1 MQSNRIVVVLAAD
14 GVSGLDIS
22 YGKNI
27 NTMYLNSH
35 LNNEFVVRPNFL
47 LGASETM
54 WVTFTKG
61 DVSTKPLML
70 VQRKTTVE
78 NSTRQVV
85 DGTES
90 TIEQTPDTGYEYYLT
105 MPDVVLQ
112 NVGQWSFSLTIS
124 ELPVDV
130 TYKGTVATVAALPAG
145 GTLGDT
151 YWVSGT
157 SQYEYWNGSAWAVL
171 NIVAISTSDVG
182 TITVNA
188 SVAGDIGGT
197 ATDLDIQV
205 LYSFVVG
212 VLNNLSDYLPKIVN
226 GYWYVWN
233 SDTKG
238 FVNSG
243 EAASSLMYLKTL
255 SDIKPPQV
263 GDGIT
268 TRPANFNR
276 VPIIGETFTV
286 VFSSRGNTYICLMK
300 YTDEGQNLS
309 RYLYVGNTRGAQ
321 GEQGIQ
327 GEQGEKGDTG
337 VGIASVT
344 QQVVSGGTQITI
356 TLTDGTSTSFIVSNG
371 DVSNVQSLEFP
382 YGDPVVT
389 YDTTDGLHIH
399 ADLRVVV
406 NGVTNDIPL
415 DLEIPQVADDGLT
428 QDATAD
434 GKKAVIK
441 ADETVVRTNKTN
453 QIINGNVTIGG
464 NVTVNGTVTSVS
476 AQNLKVK
483 NKLIVVAEGNTV
495 TLTSPAG
502 LLAPKY
508 DGTNNGALVFDGTG
522 TAYVGDV
529 VLTADGDIDVAKS
542 DLQPLATRGTLV
554 NGNIVKWNGD
564 KLRLEDTGIAAGDVA
579 KKSDLSKV
587 GNFIYKSNYESA
599 TVPTVGQALT
609 LTNANFSRTPVV
621 GDVFQLMEVVNTKDT
636 YANNMEILT
645 VGDTT
650 CTAKI
655 MSFTDI
661 TSGKLDKT
669 VGETLLPQA
678 YVKNDDGTQGM
689 ADYIPGVFYFNY
701 SGVLNLDN
709 FDDVTITEGWNSN
722 LVGMYYSISPCILS
736 IGQLTGGVLGD
747 TYIWGVNLSSVRTD
761 DRSSVYFQGIA
772 YKATE
777 TGYEYYNVLVQVD
790 VTGMI
795 LYAAA
800 QKIENAGNKV
810 TAITG
815 TGNDTNYPTT
825 KAVADYV
832 TSKEPYHFTY
842 EWGTVL
848 TAEQKAG
855 IQNDPNCYFFVTQ
868 SDGVTYHYRRAAV
881 EGNRY
886 YFMAMHAYTTSEVID
901 VGQVFVEI
909 TTGDDRIISESIYAE
924 NLKNKTDVL
933 NAQSTNNQYPT
944 AKAVVDYTT
953 TAIANAITTTL
964 NTPV

>member
-112 NVGQWSFSLTIS
+112 NAGQWSFSLTIS

-130 TYKGTVATVAALPAG
+130 TYKGTVATVAALPSG

-238 FVNSG
+238 FVYSG

-255 SDIKPPQV
+255 SDIIPPQV
-263 GDGIT
+263 GNGII
-268 TRPANFNR
+268 TRPAEFNR
-276 VPIIGETFTV
+276 VPIIGETFTAV
-286 VFSSRGNTYICLMK
+286 LSSQGDTYICLMK
-300 YTDEGQNLS
+300 YTNENQNLS

-344 QQVVSGGTQITI
+344 QKVVDGGTQITI

-389 YDTTDGLHIH
+389 YDTTDGLHVH

-406 NGVTNDIPL
+406 NGITNDIPL

-428 QDATAD
+428 EDATAD

-441 ADETVVRTNKTN
+441 ADETVVRTNREN

-464 NVTVNGTVTSVS
+464 NVTVNGAVTSVS

-579 KKSDLSKV
+579 KKSDLGKE

-599 TVPTVGQALT
+599 TVPTVGQVLT
-609 LTNANFSRTPVV
+609 LTNANFSRTPIV
-621 GDVFQLMEVVNTKDT
+621 GDLFQLMEVVNTKDT

-669 VGETLLPQA
+669 VGETTLPQA
-678 YVKNDDGTQGM
+678 YVKNADGTQGM
-689 ADYIPGVFYFNY
+689 TNIGGTAD
-701 SGVLNLDN
+701 
-709 FDDVTITEGWNSN
+709 
-722 LVGMYYSISPCILS
+722 
-736 IGQLTGGVLGD
+736 GD
-747 TYIWGVNLSSVRTD
+747 
-761 DRSSVYFQGIA
+761 IA
-772 YKATE
+772 TKK
-777 TGYEYYNVLVQVD
+777 QVD
-790 VTGMI
+790 DAI
-795 LYAAA
+795 SAA
-800 QKIENAGNKV
+800 
-810 TAITG
+810 
-815 TGNDTNYPTT
+815 
-825 KAVADYV
+825 
-832 TSKEPYHFTY
+832 EPYHFTY
-842 EWGTVL
+842 NWGTVL

-868 SDGVTYHYRRAAV
+868 SDGVTYQYRRAAV

-886 YFMAMHAYTTSEVID
+886 YFMAMHAYTQSEYGEVID
-901 VGQVFVEI
+901 VGQLFVEI
-909 TTGDDRIISESIYAE
+909 TTGNDRIVSESIYAE

-944 AKAVVDYTT
+944 AKATYDADQATLT
-953 TAIANAITTTL
+953 AANNHTDTAIANAITTTL

>member
-27 NTMYLNSH
+27 QTMYLNSH

-61 DVSTKPLML
+61 DVSTKQLML
-70 VQRKTTVE
+70 AQRKTTVE

-130 TYKGTVATVAALPAG
+130 TYKGTVATVAALPSG
-145 GTLGDT
+145 GVLGDT

-255 SDIKPPQV
+255 SDIIPPQV
-263 GDGIT
+263 GNEIT

-286 VFSSRGNTYICLMK
+286 VFSSRGDTYICLMK
-300 YTDEGQNLS
+300 YTDENQNLS

-389 YDTTDGLHIH
+389 YDTTDGLHVH

-428 QDATAD
+428 EDATAD

-441 ADETVVRTNKTN
+441 ADETVVRTNREN

-554 NGNIVKWNGD
+554 NGNIVKWNGE

-579 KKSDLSKV
+579 KKSDLGKV

-599 TVPTVGQALT
+599 TVPTVGQVLT
-609 LTNANFSRTPVV
+609 LTNANFSRTPIV

-669 VGETLLPQA
+669 VGETTLPQA
-678 YVKNDDGTQGM
+678 YVKNADGTQGM
-689 ADYIPGVFYFNY
+689 TNIGGTAD
-701 SGVLNLDN
+701 
-709 FDDVTITEGWNSN
+709 DD
-722 LVGMYYSISPCILS
+722 
-736 IGQLTGGVLGD
+736 
-747 TYIWGVNLSSVRTD
+747 
-761 DRSSVYFQGIA
+761 IA
-772 YKATE
+772 TKK
-777 TGYEYYNVLVQVD
+777 QVD
-790 VTGMI
+790 GAI
-795 LYAAA
+795 SAA
-800 QKIENAGNKV
+800 
-810 TAITG
+810 
-815 TGNDTNYPTT
+815 
-825 KAVADYV
+825 
-832 TSKEPYHFTY
+832 EPYHFTY
-842 EWGTVL
+842 NWGTVL
-848 TAEQKAG
+848 TAEQKTG

-868 SDGVTYHYRRAAV
+868 SDGVTYQYRRAAV

-886 YFMAMHAYTTSEVID
+886 YFMAMHAYTPSEYGEVID
-901 VGQVFVEI
+901 VGQLFVEI
-909 TTGDDRIISESIYAE
+909 TTGNDRIVSESIYAE

-933 NAQSTNNQYPT
+933 NAQSTNKQYPT
-944 AKAVVDYTT
+944 AKATYDADQATLT
-953 TAIANAITTTL
+953 AANNHTDTAIANAITTTL

>member
-112 NVGQWSFSLTIS
+112 NVGEWSFSLTIS

-212 VLNNLSDYLPKIVN
+212 VLNNLSDYLPKIVD

-233 SDTKG
+233 SGTKG

-243 EAASSLMYLKTL
+243 EAASSLMYLNTL
-255 SDIKPPQV
+255 SDIIPPQV

-321 GEQGIQ
+321 GEQGVQ

-415 DLEIPQVADDGLT
+415 DLEIPQIADDGLT
-428 QDATAD
+428 EDATAD

-579 KKSDLSKV
+579 KKSDLGKV

-599 TVPTVGQALT
+599 TVPTVGQVLT
-609 LTNANFSRTPVV
+609 LTNANFSRTPIV

-669 VGETLLPQA
+669 VGETTLPQA
-678 YVKNDDGTQGM
+678 YVKNADGTQGM
-689 ADYIPGVFYFNY
+689 VNIGGTAD
-701 SGVLNLDN
+701 
-709 FDDVTITEGWNSN
+709 DD
-722 LVGMYYSISPCILS
+722 
-736 IGQLTGGVLGD
+736 
-747 TYIWGVNLSSVRTD
+747 
-761 DRSSVYFQGIA
+761 IA
-772 YKATE
+772 TKK
-777 TGYEYYNVLVQVD
+777 QVD
-790 VTGMI
+790 DAI
-795 LYAAA
+795 SAA
-800 QKIENAGNKV
+800 
-810 TAITG
+810 
-815 TGNDTNYPTT
+815 
-825 KAVADYV
+825 
-832 TSKEPYHFTY
+832 EPYHFTY
-842 EWGTVL
+842 EWGTAL
-848 TAEQKAG
+848 TEEQKTG
-855 IQNDPNCYFFVTQ
+855 IQNDPNCYFFVTL

-881 EGNRY
+881 KGNRY
-886 YFMAMHAYTTSEVID
+886 YFTSTHEYSGTENGVF
-901 VGQVFVEI
+901 VGQMYVDI
-909 TTGDDRIISESIYAE
+909 TTGGNVINEDAIYAE
-924 NLKNKTDVL
+924 NLKNRTDVL
-933 NAQSTNNQYPT
+933 NAQSTDNQYPT
-944 AKAVVDYTT
+944 AKATYDADQATLTAANNYTD
-953 TAIANAITTTL
+953 TAIANAITTAL

>member
-70 VQRKTTVE
+70 AQRKTTLE

-112 NVGQWSFSLTIS
+112 NAGQWSFSLTIS

-130 TYKGTVATVAALPAG
+130 TYKGTVATVAALPSG
-145 GTLGDT
+145 GLLGDT

-212 VLNNLSDYLPKIVN
+212 VLNNLSDYLPKIVD

-243 EAASSLMYLKTL
+243 EAATSLLYLDKL
-255 SDIKPPQV
+255 SDVIPPQV

-268 TRPANFNR
+268 TRYTKFNR

-300 YTDEGQNLS
+300 YTDEDQNLS
-309 RYLYVGNTRGAQ
+309 RYLYVGSTRGAQ
-321 GEQGIQ
+321 GAQGIQ

-344 QQVVSGGTQITI
+344 QKVVDGGTQITI
-356 TLTDGTSTSFIVSNG
+356 TLTNGTSTSFIVSNG
-371 DVSNVQSLEFP
+371 DVSNVQSLDFP

-389 YDTTDGLHIH
+389 YDTTDGLHVH

-508 DGTNNGALVFDGTG
+508 DGTNSGALVFDGTG

-579 KKSDLSKV
+579 KKSDLGKA
-587 GNFIYKSNYESA
+587 GNFIYKINYESA
-599 TVPTVGQALT
+599 TVPTVGQVLT
-609 LTNANFSRTPVV
+609 LTNANFSRTPIV
-621 GDVFQLMEVVNTKDT
+621 GDVFQLMEVVNVNDT
-636 YANNMEILT
+636 YYNNMEVLT

-661 TSGKLDKT
+661 TSCKLTENTT
-669 VGETLLPQA
+669 VTETKQA
-678 YVKNDDGTQGM
+678 YVKNADGTQGM
-689 ADYIPGVFYFNY
+689 ANIG
-701 SGVLNLDN
+701 GAA
-709 FDDVTITEGWNSN
+709 DDDIATKKQVEDA
-722 LVGMYYSISPCILS
+722 IS
-736 IGQLTGGVLGD
+736 
-747 TYIWGVNLSSVRTD
+747 
-761 DRSSVYFQGIA
+761 
-772 YKATE
+772 
-777 TGYEYYNVLVQVD
+777 
-790 VTGMI
+790 
-795 LYAAA
+795 AA
-800 QKIENAGNKV
+800 
-810 TAITG
+810 
-815 TGNDTNYPTT
+815 
-825 KAVADYV
+825 
-832 TSKEPYHFTY
+832 EPYHFTY
-842 EWGTVL
+842 NWGTVL

-855 IQNDPNCYFFVTQ
+855 IQNDPDCYFYATNNEGITFKY
-868 SDGVTYHYRRAAV
+868 SRSGVK
-881 EGNRY
+881 ENRY
-886 YFMAMHAYTTSEVID
+886 YFMAMHAYTTSEPGGIIS
-901 VGQVFVEI
+901 VGQVFVDI
-909 TTGDDRIISESIYAE
+909 TTGNDVIYTDEIYAE
-924 NLKNKTDVL
+924 NVKNKSDVL
-933 NAQSTNNQYPT
+933 NAQSTNDQYPT
-944 AKAVVDYTT
+944 AKATYDALQATLTVANNHTD

>member
-70 VQRKTTVE
+70 ALRKTTVE

-105 MPDVVLQ
+105 MPDVVLK

-130 TYKGTVATVAALPAG
+130 TYKGTVANVAALPSG
-145 GTLGDT
+145 GNLGDT

-157 SQYEYWNGSAWAVL
+157 SQYEYWDGSAWAVL

-182 TITVNA
+182 AITVNA

-233 SDTKG
+233 SGTKG

-243 EAASSLMYLKTL
+243 EAASLLMYLDTL
-255 SDIKPPQV
+255 SDLIPPQV
-263 GDGIT
+263 GGGIT
-268 TRPANFNR
+268 TRYTKFNR
-276 VPIIGETFTV
+276 VPVIGETFTAMV
-286 VFSSRGNTYICLMK
+286 SSQGNTYICLMK
-300 YTDEGQNLS
+300 YTSENQS
-309 RYLYVGNTRGAQ
+309 TYLYVGSTRGAQ
-321 GEQGIQ
+321 GEQGKQ

-337 VGIASVT
+337 VGIANVT

-428 QDATAD
+428 EDATAD

-441 ADETVVRTNKTN
+441 ADETVVRTNKAN
-453 QIINGNVTIGG
+453 QIINGNVTISG
-464 NVTVNGTVTSVS
+464 NVTVNGKITSVS
-476 AQNLKVK
+476 SNTLKVK
-483 NKLIVVAEGNTV
+483 DKLIVVADGNTV

-529 VLTADGDIDVAKS
+529 VLTDDGDIDVAKS

-554 NGNIVKWNGD
+554 NGNLVKWNNE
-564 KLRLEDTGIAAGDVA
+564 KLRLEDTGIAASDVA
-579 KKSDLSKV
+579 KKSDLGKE
-587 GNFIYKSNYESA
+587 GNFIYKINYESA
-599 TVPTVGQALT
+599 TVPTVGQVLT
-609 LTNANFSRTPVV
+609 LTNANFSRTPIV
-621 GDVFQLMEVVNTKDT
+621 GDVFQLMEVVNIKDT

-655 MSFTDI
+655 MSFTNI

-669 VGETLLPQA
+669 LGTTTLPQA
-678 YVKNDDGTQGM
+678 YVKKADGTQGM
-689 ADYIPGVFYFNY
+689 TNIGGTAD
-701 SGVLNLDN
+701 
-709 FDDVTITEGWNSN
+709 
-722 LVGMYYSISPCILS
+722 
-736 IGQLTGGVLGD
+736 GD
-747 TYIWGVNLSSVRTD
+747 
-761 DRSSVYFQGIA
+761 IA
-772 YKATE
+772 T
-777 TGYEYYNVLVQVD
+777 
-790 VTGMI
+790 
-795 LYAAA
+795 
-800 QKIENAGNKV
+800 NKQ
-810 TAITG
+810 
-815 TGNDTNYPTT
+815 
-825 KAVADYV
+825 VADAV
-832 TSKEPYHFTY
+832 SAAEPYHFTY
-842 EWGTVL
+842 NWGTVL

-855 IQNDPNCYFFVTQ
+855 IQNDPDCYFYATNDEGITAKYKR
-868 SDGVTYHYRRAAV
+868 SGV

-886 YFMAMHAYTTSEVID
+886 YFMSMHAYTSSEPGGVIN
-901 VGQVFVEI
+901 VGQAFVDI
-909 TTGDDRIISESIYAE
+909 TAQNDVIETEEIYAE

-933 NAQSTNNQYPT
+933 NAQSTDEQYPT
-944 AKAVVDYTT
+944 AKATYAANQATLTSAKSYTD
-953 TAIANAITTTL
+953 TAIKNAITTAL